1 MKVALIGA
9 TGFVGSHLLEE
20 LLSRNYEVT
29 AIARDVNKIPLKNDK
44 LHVVSADITNVD
56 ALAEALKGNDVV
68 VSAYN
73 AGWSNPNLYNDFLKG
88 SEAIQKAVKQSGVN
102 RFIVVGGG
110 GSLFIDGVQIVD
122 GPDFPEQFKAGAT
135 AARDY
140 LNILKNET
148 ELNWTFFSPALDMF
162 PGTRTGQYRLGTE
175 SPVFDNDGESKI
187 SVQDAAVAIV
197 DEIEKS
203 NYSRR
208 RFTVGY

>member
-29 AIARDVNKIPLKNDK
+29 AIARDVNKIPLKNER
-44 LHVVSADITNVD
+44 LHVVSVDITNID
-56 ALAEALKGNDVV
+56 ALAEVLQGNDIV

-73 AGWSNPNLYNDFLKG
+73 AGWSNPNLYSDFMKG
-88 SEAIQKAVKQSGVN
+88 SEAIQKAVKQSGVS
-102 RFIVVGGG
+102 RLIVIGGG
-110 GSLFIDGVQIVD
+110 GSLFIEGVQIVD

-140 LNILKNET
+140 LNVLKGEK

-162 PGTRTGQYRLGTE
+162 PGNRMGQYRLGTE

>member
-29 AIARDVNKIPLKNDK
+29 AIARDVNKIPLKNEK

-102 RFIVVGGG
+102 RLIVVGGG

-140 LNILKNET
+140 LNMLKNEA

>member
-29 AIARDVNKIPLKNDK
+29 AIARDVNKIPLKNERI
-44 LHVVSADITNVD
+44 HVVSVDITNID
-56 ALAEALKGNDVV
+56 ALAEVLQGNDIV

-73 AGWSNPNLYNDFLKG
+73 AGWSNPNLYSDFMKG
-88 SEAIQKAVKQSGVN
+88 SEAIQKAVKQSGVS
-102 RFIVVGGG
+102 RLIVIGGG

-140 LNILKNET
+140 LNMLKNEAK
-148 ELNWTFFSPALDMF
+148 LNWTFFSPALDMF
-162 PGTRTGQYRLGTE
+162 PGARTGVYRLGTE
-175 SPVFDNDGESKI
+175 SPVFDSAGESKI